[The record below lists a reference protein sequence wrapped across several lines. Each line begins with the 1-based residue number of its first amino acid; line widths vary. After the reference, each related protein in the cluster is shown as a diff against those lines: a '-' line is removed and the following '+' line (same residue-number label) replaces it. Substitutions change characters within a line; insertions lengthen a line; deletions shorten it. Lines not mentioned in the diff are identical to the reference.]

1 MVEVIKREKICEIIL
16 DIGIDGLPIFKS
28 SQVGFWAI
36 LGRTINQHKYFNKQM
51 SLEEIDINMITQFP
65 LDIMHLVDLGVKKR
79 MISFLLQSKSIEKKI
94 YSERQ
99 QAMSSLMV
107 SLSPYLCREFGRK
120 PRGFDTLSMWKSVD
134 FRELLLHTGFIVF
147 KKFTS
152 EIFYKHFLP
161 L

>member
-65 LDIMHLVDLGVKKR
+65 LDIMHLVDLGVMKR
-79 MISFLLQSKSIEKKI
+79 MISFLLQSK
-94 YSERQ
+94 
-99 QAMSSLMV
+99 V
-107 SLSPYLCREFGRK
+107 
-120 PRGFDTLSMWKSVD
+120 
-134 FRELLLHTGFIVF
+134 
-147 KKFTS
+147 
-152 EIFYKHFLP
+152 
-161 L
+161 